1 MQRGR
6 SWILRSLATASG
18 AGCQKRPHQPQLPP
32 TLRFGSQLV
41 HSQGTRWAS
50 TVSLVLVAVICRYPN
65 QVLLP
70 LVRTIGVYESSSH
83 LLPKYFL
90 QG

>member
-1 MQRGR
+1 M
-6 SWILRSLATASG
+6 
-18 AGCQKRPHQPQLPP
+18 RPHQPQPP
-32 TLRFGSQLV
+32 STLRFCSQSV
-41 HSQGTRWAS
+41 HVQGTRWAS

-83 LLPKYFL
+83 LLSKYFL